1 MKKTNTGHA
10 QEQPLNCCV
19 MTMGIKHAEQLVL
32 LFGKT
37 RVIQLMNQL
46 SELAQH
52 LLPKRAQI
60 AQLSDYR
67 LLFLLPSYTRLDALR
82 LVYDLDEGQIHD
94 GHVIDVETK
103 QNGFVFSIDS
113 YGECGGFC
121 RIDSA
126 QINRTV
132 FEDVEE
138 AKKHVR

>member
-1 MKKTNTGHA
+1 MKEGT
-10 QEQPLNCCV
+10 
-19 MTMGIKHAEQLVL
+19 
-32 LFGKT
+32 
-37 RVIQLMNQL
+37 
-46 SELAQH
+46 
-52 LLPKRAQI
+52 
-60 AQLSDYR
+60 
-67 LLFLLPSYTRLDALR
+67 
-82 LVYDLDEGQIHD
+82 LVYYLDEGQIHD

-138 AKKHVR
+138 AKKHVRYHAAVVQPVTDYRGIHTQ